1 MGLFQQDAGTAF
13 FYHEID
19 KQGLN
24 MKYIDQLEMKGKR
37 VFLRVDFNVP
47 MDKAGNVT
55 SDKRIRASIPTIN
68 YALERGA
75 KLIIASHLGRP
86 KGKRVDEM
94 SLKPVVKVLSGMLQ
108 KEVMFLDDCVG
119 EAVEQAVGKMKD
131 GDIILL
137 ENLRF
142 QPGEDKN
149 DKEFAKQ
156 LAALCDIYV
165 DDAFAVSHRAAASN
179 SAITEFVPVCAAG
192 FLLKNEVEYFQKA
205 MVNPAKPLVAIIG
218 GAKVS
223 DKIGLLENLIEKVDK
238 IIIGGGMAF
247 TFLRAAGYETG
258 KSLCEE
264 DMLDTARKIVDKA
277 KQKNV
282 QFLLPVDTV
291 IAQTAT
297 VEAEAKICSVKEIP
311 KDWIG
316 LDIGPATV
324 SLFSE
329 ALKGVKT
336 VIWNGPMGVFE
347 LASFSKGTFE
357 LAGVVAN
364 CGALSIIGGGD
375 TDTAIKKAG
384 LSAKMSYISTGGGAF
399 LELLEGKTLPG
410 IAALE
415 K

>member
-1 MGLFQQDAGTAF
+1 
-13 FYHEID
+13 
-19 KQGLN
+19 
-24 MKYIDQLEMKGKR
+24 MKYIDQIELKGKR

-47 MDKAGNVT
+47 MDKEGNVT
-55 SDKRIRASIPTIN
+55 SDKRVKASIPTIN
-68 YALERGA
+68 FALVQGA

-86 KGKRVDEM
+86 KGKRVAEM
-94 SLKPVVKVLSGMLQ
+94 SLKPVVKVLSGLLD
-108 KEVMFLDDCVG
+108 KEVTFLDDCVG
-119 EAVEQAVGKMKD
+119 AAVEQAVGKMKE
-131 GDIILL
+131 GDVILL

-142 QPGEDKN
+142 HPGEDKN
-149 DKEFAKQ
+149 DPEFAKQ
-156 LAALCDIYV
+156 LAALCDVYI

-179 SAITEFVPVCAAG
+179 SAITEFAPVCAAG

-205 MVNPAKPLVAIIG
+205 LVNPARPLTAIIG

-264 DMLDTARKIVDKA
+264 EMLDTARKIQEKA

-282 QFLLPVDTV
+282 QFLLPSDVV
-291 IAQTAT
+291 IALAATAD
-297 VEAEAKICSVKEIP
+297 AKAKVCAVNEIP
-311 KDWIG
+311 REWIG
-316 LDIGPATV
+316 LDIGPATIA
-324 SLFSE
+324 LFSD
-329 ALKGVKT
+329 ALKGSRT
-336 VIWNGPMGVFE
+336 VIWNGPMGMFE
-347 LASFSKGTFE
+347 LEPFSKGTFQ
-357 LAGVVAN
+357 LAQAVAN
-364 CGALSIIGGGD
+364 SGAVSIIGGGD

-399 LELLEGKTLPG
+399 LEWLEGKTLPG

-415 K
+415 KKG

>member
-1 MGLFQQDAGTAF
+1 
-13 FYHEID
+13 
-19 KQGLN
+19 
-24 MKYIDQLEMKGKR
+24 MKYIDQIDMKGKR

-47 MDKAGNVT
+47 MDKEGNVT
-55 SDKRIRASIPTIN
+55 SDKRVRASIPTIT
-68 YALERGA
+68 YALEKGA
-75 KLIIASHLGRP
+75 KLIVASHLGRP
-86 KGKRVDEM
+86 KGKRVAEM
-94 SLKPVVKVLSGMLQ
+94 SLKPVVKVLSDLLK
-108 KEVMFLDDCVG
+108 KEVLFLEDCVG
-119 EAVEQAVGKMKD
+119 PVVEQGVARLQEGQ
-131 GDIILL
+131 IILL

-149 DKEFAKQ
+149 DAQFAKQ
-156 LAALCDIYV
+156 LAALCDVYI

-192 FLLKNEVEYFQKA
+192 FLLKNEVEYFKKA
-205 MVNPAKPLVAIIG
+205 MVNPAKPLAAIIG

-282 QFLLPVDTV
+282 QFLLPVDAV
-291 IAQTAT
+291 IAQA
-297 VEAEAKICSVKEIP
+297 AEAQAEARICGVQDIP
-311 KDWIG
+311 KEWIG
-316 LDIGPATV
+316 LDIGPATIA
-324 SLFSE
+324 LFSE

-336 VIWNGPMGVFE
+336 VIWNGPMGMFE
-347 LASFSKGTFE
+347 LAPFSKGTFQ
-357 LAGVVAN
+357 LAQAVADS
-364 CGALSIIGGGD
+364 GALSIIGGGD

-384 LSAKMSYISTGGGAF
+384 LTSKMSYISTGGGAF
-399 LELLEGKTLPG
+399 LEWLEGKTLPG

>member
-1 MGLFQQDAGTAF
+1 
-13 FYHEID
+13 
-19 KQGLN
+19 
-24 MKYIDQLEMKGKR
+24 MKYIDQIDLKNKR

-47 MDKAGNVT
+47 MDKEGNVT
-55 SDKRIRASIPTIN
+55 SDKRVRASIPTIN
-68 YALERGA
+68 FALEKGA

-86 KGKRVDEM
+86 KGKKVAQM
-94 SLKPVVKVLSGMLQ
+94 SLKPVAKVLSGLLQ

-119 EAVEQAVGKMKD
+119 EAVQQATGKMKE

-142 QPGEDKN
+142 HPGEDKN
-149 DKEFAKQ
+149 DAEFAKQ
-156 LAALCDIYV
+156 LAALCDIYI

-192 FLLKNEVEYFQKA
+192 FLLKNEVEYFEKA
-205 MVNPAKPLVAIIG
+205 MVNPAHPLVAIIG

-223 DKIGLLENLIEKVDK
+223 DKISLLENLIEKVNI

-247 TFLRAAGYETG
+247 TFLRAVGYETG

-282 QFLLPVDTV
+282 KFLLPVDAL
-291 IAQTAT
+291 IARAATA
-297 VEAEAKICSVKEIP
+297 EAEAKVCSMKEFP

-316 LDIGPATV
+316 LDIGPATI
-324 SLFSE
+324 SLFSD
-329 ALKGVKT
+329 ALQGVKT
-336 VIWNGPMGVFE
+336 IIWNGPMGMFE
-347 LASFSKGTFE
+347 LAAFSKGTFG
-357 LAGVVAN
+357 LAQAVADS
-364 CGALSIIGGGD
+364 GAVSIIGGGD

-399 LELLEGKTLPG
+399 LEWLEGKTLPG

-415 K
+415 R

>member
-1 MGLFQQDAGTAF
+1 
-13 FYHEID
+13 
-19 KQGLN
+19 
-24 MKYIDQLEMKGKR
+24 MKYIDQIEMKGKR

-47 MDKAGNVT
+47 MDKDGNVT
-55 SDKRIRASIPTIN
+55 GDKRVRASIPTIN
-68 YALERGA
+68 YALEKGA

-86 KGKRVDEM
+86 KGKRVAEM
-94 SLKPVVKVLSGMLQ
+94 SLRPVVKVLSELLQ
-108 KEVMFLDDCVG
+108 KEVLFLDDCVCPT
-119 EAVEQAVGKMKD
+119 VEQAVGKMKE

-142 QPGEDKN
+142 YPGEDKN
-149 DKEFAKQ
+149 DVEFAKQ
-156 LAALCDIYV
+156 LAALCDIYI

-179 SAITEFVPVCAAG
+179 SAITQFVQTCAAG
-192 FLLKNEVEYFQKA
+192 FLLKNEVEYFKKA

-238 IIIGGGMAF
+238 LIVGGGMAF
-247 TFLRAAGYETG
+247 TFLKAAGYEIG

-264 DMLDTARKIVDKA
+264 DMLELARKIVEKSR
-277 KQKNV
+277 QKDV
-282 QFLLPVDTV
+282 RFLLPVDAV
-291 IAQTAT
+291 ISKSATAD
-297 VEAEAKICSVKEIP
+297 AETKVCGVKEIP
-311 KDWIG
+311 QDWMG
-316 LDIGPATV
+316 LDIGPATI

-329 ALKGVKT
+329 ALQGVKT
-336 VIWNGPMGVFE
+336 IVWNGPMGMFE
-347 LASFSKGTFE
+347 LASFSKGTFG
-357 LAGVVAN
+357 LANTVAN
-364 CGALSIIGGGD
+364 SGALSIIGGGD

-384 LSAKMSYISTGGGAF
+384 LSAKMSYVSTGGGAF

>member
-1 MGLFQQDAGTAF
+1 
-13 FYHEID
+13 
-19 KQGLN
+19 

-399 LELLEGKTLPG
+399 LELLEGKILPG

>member
-1 MGLFQQDAGTAF
+1 
-13 FYHEID
+13 
-19 KQGLN
+19 
-24 MKYIDQLEMKGKR
+24 MKYIDQIEMKGKR

-47 MDKAGNVT
+47 MDKEGNVT
-55 SDKRIRASIPTIN
+55 SDKRVRASIPTIN

-86 KGKRVDEM
+86 KGKRVAEM
-94 SLKPVVKVLSGMLQ
+94 SLKPVVKVLSGLLQ

-119 EAVEQAVGKMKD
+119 SAIEQAVAKMKE

-142 QPGEDKN
+142 HPGEDKN
-149 DKEFAKQ
+149 DAEFAKQ
-156 LAALCDIYV
+156 LAALCDIYI

-179 SAITEFVPVCAAG
+179 SAITEFVPICAAG
-192 FLLKNEVEYFQKA
+192 FLLKNEVEYFKKA
-205 MVNPAKPLVAIIG
+205 MVNPAKPLAAIIG

-223 DKIGLLENLIEKVDK
+223 DKIGLLENLIDKVDK

-264 DMLDTARKIVDKA
+264 DMLDTARKVVDKA

-282 QFLLPVDTV
+282 QFLLPVDAV
-291 IAQTAT
+291 IAQAATA
-297 VEAEAKICSVKEIP
+297 EAEAKVCSVREIP

-316 LDIGPATV
+316 LDIGPATI
-324 SLFSE
+324 SMFSE

-336 VIWNGPMGVFE
+336 IIWNGPMGMFE
-347 LASFSKGTFE
+347 LTPFSKGTFE

-364 CGALSIIGGGD
+364 SGALSIIGGGD

-384 LSAKMSYISTGGGAF
+384 LSSKMSYISTGGGAF
-399 LELLEGKTLPG
+399 LEWLEGKTLPG

>member
-1 MGLFQQDAGTAF
+1 MD
-13 FYHEID
+13 
-19 KQGLN
+19 
-24 MKYIDQLEMKGKR
+24 MKYIDQIEMKGKR

-47 MDKAGNVT
+47 MDKEGNVT
-55 SDKRIRASIPTIN
+55 SDKRVRASIPTIN
-68 YALERGA
+68 YALGKGA

-94 SLKPVVKVLSGMLQ
+94 SLKPVVKVLSGLLQ

-119 EAVEQAVGKMKD
+119 ETVERATRNMKE
-131 GDIILL
+131 GDIFLL

-142 QPGEDKN
+142 HPGEDKN
-149 DKEFAKQ
+149 DARFAKQ
-156 LAALCDIYV
+156 LAALCDIYI

-179 SAITEFVPVCAAG
+179 SAITGFVQTCAAG
-192 FLLKNEVEYFQKA
+192 FLLKNEVEYFKKA

-247 TFLRAAGYETG
+247 TFLRAAGFETG

-264 DMLDTARKIVDKA
+264 DMLDTARKIQEKA

-282 QFLLPVDTV
+282 QFLLPVDAV
-291 IAQTAT
+291 VAQSATA
-297 VEAEAKICSVKEIP
+297 EAEAKICGVNEIP
-311 KDWIG
+311 KDRIG
-316 LDIGPATV
+316 LDIGPKTI
-324 SLFSE
+324 SLFSD

-336 VIWNGPMGVFE
+336 IIWNGPMGMFE
-347 LASFSKGTFE
+347 LAPFSKGTFE
-357 LAGVVAN
+357 LAGAVAN
-364 CGALSIIGGGD
+364 SGALSIIGGGD

-399 LELLEGKTLPG
+399 LEWLEGKTLPG

>member
-1 MGLFQQDAGTAF
+1 
-13 FYHEID
+13 
-19 KQGLN
+19 

-357 LAGVVAN
+357 LAEVVAN

>member
-1 MGLFQQDAGTAF
+1 
-13 FYHEID
+13 
-19 KQGLN
+19 
-24 MKYIDQLEMKGKR
+24 MKYIDQIDMKGKR

-47 MDKAGNVT
+47 MDKEGNVT
-55 SDKRIRASIPTIN
+55 SDKRVRASIPTIT
-68 YALERGA
+68 YALEKGA
-75 KLIIASHLGRP
+75 KLIVASHLGRP
-86 KGKRVDEM
+86 KGKRVAEM
-94 SLKPVVKVLSGMLQ
+94 SLKPVVKVLSDLLK
-108 KEVMFLDDCVG
+108 KEVLFLEDCVG
-119 EAVEQAVGKMKD
+119 PVVEQGVARLQD
-131 GDIILL
+131 GQIILL

-149 DKEFAKQ
+149 DAQFAKQ
-156 LAALCDIYV
+156 LAALCDVYI

-192 FLLKNEVEYFQKA
+192 FLLKNEVEYFKKA
-205 MVNPAKPLVAIIG
+205 MVNPAKPLAAIIG

-282 QFLLPVDTV
+282 QFLLPVDAV
-291 IAQTAT
+291 IAQA
-297 VEAEAKICSVKEIP
+297 AEAQAEARICGVQDIP
-311 KDWIG
+311 KEWIG
-316 LDIGPATV
+316 LDIGPATIA
-324 SLFSE
+324 LFSE

-336 VIWNGPMGVFE
+336 VIWNGPMGMFE
-347 LASFSKGTFE
+347 LAPFSKGTFQ
-357 LAGVVAN
+357 LAQAVADS
-364 CGALSIIGGGD
+364 GALSIIGGGD

-384 LSAKMSYISTGGGAF
+384 LTSKMSYISTGGGAF
-399 LELLEGKTLPG
+399 LEWLEGKTLPG

>member
-1 MGLFQQDAGTAF
+1 
-13 FYHEID
+13 
-19 KQGLN
+19 
-24 MKYIDQLEMKGKR
+24 MKYIDQIEMKGKR

-47 MDKAGNVT
+47 MDKDGNVT
-55 SDKRIRASIPTIN
+55 GDKRVRASIPTIN
-68 YALERGA
+68 YALEKGA

-86 KGKRVDEM
+86 KGKRVAEM
-94 SLKPVVKVLSGMLQ
+94 SLRPVVKVLSELLQ

-119 EAVEQAVGKMKD
+119 TAVEQTVGKMKE

-142 QPGEDKN
+142 YPGEDKN
-149 DKEFAKQ
+149 DVEFAKQ
-156 LAALCDIYV
+156 LAALCDIYI

-179 SAITEFVPVCAAG
+179 SAITQFVQTCAAG
-192 FLLKNEVEYFQKA
+192 FLLKNEVEYFKKA

-238 IIIGGGMAF
+238 LIVGGGMAF
-247 TFLRAAGYETG
+247 TFLKAAGYEIG

-264 DMLDTARKIVDKA
+264 DMLDLARKIVEKS
-277 KQKNV
+277 KQKDV
-282 QFLLPVDTV
+282 RFLLPVDTV
-291 IAQTAT
+291 IAKSATAD
-297 VEAEAKICSVKEIP
+297 AETKVCGVKEIP
-311 KDWIG
+311 QDWMG
-316 LDIGPATV
+316 LDIGPATI

-329 ALKGVKT
+329 ALQGVKT
-336 VIWNGPMGVFE
+336 IVWNGPMGMFE
-347 LASFSKGTFE
+347 LDSFSKGTFG
-357 LAGVVAN
+357 LANTVAN
-364 CGALSIIGGGD
+364 SGALSIIGGGD

>member
-1 MGLFQQDAGTAF
+1 
-13 FYHEID
+13 
-19 KQGLN
+19 
-24 MKYIDQLEMKGKR
+24 MKYIDQIDMKGKR

-47 MDKAGNVT
+47 MDKEGNVT
-55 SDKRIRASIPTIN
+55 GDKRVRASIPTIN
-68 YALERGA
+68 YALDKGA

-86 KGKRVDEM
+86 KGKRVAEM
-94 SLKPVVKVLSGMLQ
+94 SLKPVVKVLSGLLQ
-108 KEVMFLDDCVG
+108 KDVTFLDDCVG
-119 EAVEQAVGKMKD
+119 PAVEQAVGKMKE
-131 GDIILL
+131 GEIILL

-149 DKEFAKQ
+149 DAEFAKQ
-156 LAALCDIYV
+156 LAALCDIYI

-192 FLLKNEVEYFQKA
+192 FLLKNEVEYFKKA
-205 MVNPAKPLVAIIG
+205 MVNPAKPLAAIIG

-264 DMLDTARKIVDKA
+264 DMLDTARRIVDKA
-277 KQKNV
+277 RQKNV
-282 QFLLPVDTV
+282 HFLLPVDAV
-291 IAQTAT
+291 VAQAATA
-297 VEAEAKICSVKEIP
+297 EAEAKVCGVKEIP
-311 KDWIG
+311 KEWIG
-316 LDIGPATV
+316 LDIGPATIA
-324 SLFSE
+324 LFSD

-336 VIWNGPMGVFE
+336 VIWNGPMGMFE

-357 LAGVVAN
+357 LAGAVAN

-384 LSAKMSYISTGGGAF
+384 LSSKMSYISTGGGAF
-399 LELLEGKTLPG
+399 LEWLEGKTLPG

>member
-1 MGLFQQDAGTAF
+1 
-13 FYHEID
+13 
-19 KQGLN
+19 
-24 MKYIDQLEMKGKR
+24 MKYIDQIEMKGKR

-47 MDKAGNVT
+47 MDKEGNVT
-55 SDKRIRASIPTIN
+55 GDKRVRASIPTIN
-68 YALERGA
+68 YALEKGA

-86 KGKRVDEM
+86 KGKRVAEM
-94 SLKPVVKVLSGMLQ
+94 SLKPVVKVLSDLV
-108 KEVMFLDDCVG
+108 KKDVLFLDDCVG
-119 EAVEQAVGKMKD
+119 PAVEQAVAKMKE

-149 DKEFAKQ
+149 DAEFAKQ
-156 LAALCDIYV
+156 LAALCDVYI

-192 FLLKNEVEYFQKA
+192 FLLKNEVEYFKKA
-205 MVNPAKPLVAIIG
+205 MVNPAKPLAAMIG

-247 TFLRAAGYETG
+247 TFLRAAGNETG

-264 DMLDTARKIVDKA
+264 DMLDTARRIVDKA
-277 KQKNV
+277 RQKNV
-282 QFLLPVDTV
+282 RFLLPVDAV
-291 IAQTAT
+291 IAPAATA
-297 VEAEAKICSVKEIP
+297 EAEAKVCDVKDIP
-311 KDWIG
+311 KDMIG
-316 LDIGPATV
+316 LDIGPATI
-324 SLFSE
+324 SLFSD

-336 VIWNGPMGVFE
+336 VIWNGPMGMFE
-347 LASFSKGTFE
+347 LAPFSKGTFQ
-357 LAGVVAN
+357 LAQAVADS
-364 CGALSIIGGGD
+364 GALSIIGGGD

-399 LELLEGKTLPG
+399 LEWLEGKTLPG

>member
-1 MGLFQQDAGTAF
+1 
-13 FYHEID
+13 
-19 KQGLN
+19 
-24 MKYIDQLEMKGKR
+24 MKYIDQIEMKGKR

-47 MDKAGNVT
+47 MDKDGNVT
-55 SDKRIRASIPTIN
+55 GDKRVRASIPTIN
-68 YALERGA
+68 YALGKGA

-86 KGKRVDEM
+86 KGKRVAEM
-94 SLKPVVKVLSGMLQ
+94 SLRPVVKVLSELLQ
-108 KEVMFLDDCVG
+108 KEVLFLDDCVG
-119 EAVEQAVGKMKD
+119 IAVEQTVGKMKE

-142 QPGEDKN
+142 YPGEDKN
-149 DKEFAKQ
+149 DVEFAKQ
-156 LAALCDIYV
+156 LAALCDIYI

-179 SAITEFVPVCAAG
+179 SAITQFVQTCAAG
-192 FLLKNEVEYFQKA
+192 FLLKNEVEYFKKA

-238 IIIGGGMAF
+238 LIVGGGMAF
-247 TFLRAAGYETG
+247 TFLKAAGYEIG

-264 DMLDTARKIVDKA
+264 DMLDLARKIVEKS
-277 KQKNV
+277 KQKDV
-282 QFLLPVDTV
+282 RFLLPVDAV
-291 IAQTAT
+291 IAKSATAD
-297 VEAEAKICSVKEIP
+297 AETKVCGVKEIP
-311 KDWIG
+311 QDWMG
-316 LDIGPATV
+316 LDIGPATI

-329 ALKGVKT
+329 ALQGVKT
-336 VIWNGPMGVFE
+336 IVWNGPMGMFE
-347 LASFSKGTFE
+347 LASFSKGTFG
-357 LAGVVAN
+357 LANTVAN
-364 CGALSIIGGGD
+364 SGALSIIGGGD

-384 LSAKMSYISTGGGAF
+384 LSAKMSYVSTGGGAF

>member
-1 MGLFQQDAGTAF
+1 
-13 FYHEID
+13 
-19 KQGLN
+19 
-24 MKYIDQLEMKGKR
+24 MKYIDQIEMKGKR

-47 MDKAGNVT
+47 MDKEGNVT
-55 SDKRIRASIPTIN
+55 SDKRVRASIPTIN
-68 YALERGA
+68 YALEKGA

-94 SLKPVVKVLSGMLQ
+94 SLKPVVKVLSGLLQ
-108 KEVMFLDDCVG
+108 KEVMFFDDCVG
-119 EAVEQAVGKMKD
+119 ETIERATRNMKE
-131 GDIILL
+131 GDIFLL

-142 QPGEDKN
+142 HPGEDKN
-149 DKEFAKQ
+149 DAQFAKQ
-156 LAALCDIYV
+156 LAALCDIYI

-179 SAITEFVPVCAAG
+179 SAITGFVQTCAAG
-192 FLLKNEVEYFQKA
+192 FLLKNEVEYFKKV

-223 DKIGLLENLIEKVDK
+223 DKISLLENLIEKVDK

-247 TFLRAAGYETG
+247 TFLRAAGFETG

-264 DMLDTARKIVDKA
+264 DMLDTARKIQEKA

-282 QFLLPVDTV
+282 QFLLPVDAV
-291 IAQTAT
+291 IAQSATA
-297 VEAEAKICSVKEIP
+297 EAEVKVCGVNEIP

-316 LDIGPATV
+316 LDIGPKTI
-324 SLFSE
+324 SLFSD

-336 VIWNGPMGVFE
+336 IIWNGPMGMFE
-347 LASFSKGTFE
+347 LAPFSKGTFE
-357 LAGVVAN
+357 LAGAVAN
-364 CGALSIIGGGD
+364 SGALSIIGGGD

-399 LELLEGKTLPG
+399 LEWIEGKTLPG

-415 K
+415 H

>member
-1 MGLFQQDAGTAF
+1 
-13 FYHEID
+13 
-19 KQGLN
+19 
-24 MKYIDQLEMKGKR
+24 MKFIDQIEMKGKR

-47 MDKAGNVT
+47 MDKEGNVT
-55 SDKRIRASIPTIN
+55 SDKRVKASIPTIN
-68 YALERGA
+68 FALGQDA
-75 KLIIASHLGRP
+75 KLIVASHLGRP
-86 KGKRVDEM
+86 KGKRVAEM
-94 SLKPVVKVLSGMLQ
+94 SLNPVVKVLSGLLN
-108 KEVMFLDDCVG
+108 KEVAFLDDCVG
-119 EAVEQAVGKMKD
+119 ADVEQAVGKMKA

-142 QPGEDKN
+142 HPGEDKN
-149 DKEFAKQ
+149 DPVFAKQ
-156 LAALCDIYV
+156 LAALCDVYI

-192 FLLKNEVEYFQKA
+192 FLLKNEVEYFKKA
-205 MVNPAKPLVAIIG
+205 MVNPARPLAAIIG

-264 DMLDTARKIVDKA
+264 DMLETARKIVEKA

-282 QFLLPVDTV
+282 QFLLPSDAV
-291 IAQTAT
+291 IAQAATAD
-297 VEAEAKICSVKEIP
+297 AEAKVCDVNDIP
-311 KDWIG
+311 KEWIG
-316 LDIGPATV
+316 LDIGPATIT
-324 SLFSE
+324 LFSK
-329 ALKGVKT
+329 ALKDVKT
-336 VIWNGPMGVFE
+336 VIWNGPMGMFE
-347 LASFSKGTFE
+347 LESFSKGTFQ
-357 LAGVVAN
+357 LARAVADS
-364 CGALSIIGGGD
+364 GAVSIIGGGD

-399 LELLEGKTLPG
+399 LEWLEGKTLPG

-415 K
+415 KKG